1 MHHSIP
7 LCLLVPLC
15 LSLSFIILASHFAY
29 REEQHSL
36 LCYLQQKQFLYHLE
50 NFHDLQ
56 LRFMWLYV
64 VMFFLVLW
72 EMFLVLEFQAKEF
85 TL

>member
-1 MHHSIP
+1 M
-7 LCLLVPLC
+7 
-15 LSLSFIILASHFAY
+15 Y
-29 REEQHSL
+29 
-36 LCYLQQKQFLYHLE
+36 YLE

-56 LRFMWLYV
+56 QQFMWLYV

-72 EMFLVLEFQAKEF
+72 EMFLVLEFQATEF